1 MRRMVDMRF
10 VWFLV
15 VAAIV
20 VLGVVSWI
28 MHDMDKQMNETMKTL
43 SKNAQIISWHVDE
56 QGIVITVSVDESFYR
71 LYTYA
76 NELNVSKPV
85 TVVFKEGT
93 PIAVVQ
99 ENRAFDIR
107 DWEKLETLEK
117 MPEVKR

>member
-1 MRRMVDMRF
+1 MRL
-10 VWFLV
+10 VWVLV

-43 SKNAQIISWHVDE
+43 SKNARIISWHVDE

-99 ENRAFDIR
+99 ENRAFGIR
-107 DWEKLETLEK
+107 DWEKLKTLEK